1 MIESL
6 SRNLN
11 GDARHWQ
18 IAALGTLV
26 FYSFVFLDF
35 GAKPLFTA
43 IALSSV
49 LATQWVCS
57 KLWRRPFEW
66 RSGLITGLSLSLL
79 LRTKS
84 FPLSPVLSASAK
96 SSAGVLRECFPL
108 PPAIYMPRSLN
119 RGFNVFFN
127 APITDV
133 VIPDECQSMP
143 STQPN
148 AWNQNGSLIRCST
161 ASLP

>member
-79 LRTKS
+79 LRTNE
-84 FPLSPVLSASAK
+84 PWIMMLAAMLAI
-96 SSAGVLRECFPL
+96 SSKFV
-108 PPAIYMPRSLN
+108 IQI
-119 RGFNVFFN
+119 RGKHLFN
-127 APITDV
+127 
-133 VIPDECQSMP
+133 
-143 STQPN
+143 
-148 AWNQNGSLIRCST
+148 
-161 ASLP
+161 